1 MARPRKKPLLQLD
14 ERDPLRCLIAALRP
28 SRDGVS
34 LSGQQIEV
42 AGFDRARL
50 ESLERSKLVRSDSV
64 DMTTD
69 CSECNVSA
77 WDCQSSKLKEGR
89 LVLHVR
95 SSHLS
100 AGLT

>member
-64 DMTTD
+64 DMTIRCHTNFRHPFNLSWSGKTCD
-69 CSECNVSA
+69 IRR
-77 WDCQSSKLKEGR
+77 SSKTT
-89 LVLHVR
+89 
-95 SSHLS
+95 S
-100 AGLT
+100 